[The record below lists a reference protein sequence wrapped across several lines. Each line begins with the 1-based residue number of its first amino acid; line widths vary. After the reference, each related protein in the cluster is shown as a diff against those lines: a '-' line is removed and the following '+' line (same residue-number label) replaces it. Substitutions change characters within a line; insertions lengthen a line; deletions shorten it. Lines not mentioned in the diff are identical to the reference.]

1 MSNSKGQFAK
11 FYVMVTKKM
20 HALVQ
25 VHLTTANHS
34 NQAAG
39 TDFSLLYRSFKIM
52 GVEMEDTRIRRIT
65 AVK

>member
-11 FYVMVTKKM
+11 FYVMVPKKM

-25 VHLTTANHS
+25 VNLTTANRS

>member
-1 MSNSKGQFAK
+1 MSDRKGQFAK
-11 FYVMVTKKM
+11 FYVMAARKM
-20 HALVQ
+20 PTHVQ
-25 VHLTTANHS
+25 VHLMTADHGD
-34 NQAAG
+34 QAAG